1 MTVSDGAWA
10 IREKIVTDFIAK
22 VKNYVEASTD
32 SPSRAVWPYNQAPIP
47 NASIMTVIHGSPD
60 RAGVTVQGSVTQTG
74 PAPGA
79 LAAGPFTPAQIIT
92 FINTWMDIYARTH
105 RVTLESNTLPGNST
119 FPPVSVVVRLS
130 AAQGGALSAVQ
141 TRVSAA
147 IASSGISSGSVV
159 TAETFNTLV
168 DTLQLIWKEECRDT
182 SRKTYDYNYCHAN
195 HLSHSNHGSRGR
207 R

>member
-1 MTVSDGAWA
+1 MPISDSAYA
-10 IREKIVTDFIAK
+10 TREKVVTDFIAK
-22 VKNYVEASTD
+22 VKNYVETSTD
-32 SPSRAVWPYNQAPIP
+32 SPGRVVWPYNQAS

-60 RAGVTVQGSVTQTG
+60 RAGVTVQGSVIQTG

-119 FPPVSVVVRLS
+119 FPPVDVVVRLS

-141 TRVSAA
+141 TRVAAA
-147 IASSGISSGSVV
+147 ITASGISSGSPVN
-159 TAETFNTLV
+159 ADNFNALV
-168 DTLQLIWKEECRDT
+168 DACQTIWKEECRDI
-182 SRKTYDYNYCHAN
+182 SRKTYDYNYCHSN
-195 HLSHSNHGSRGR
+195 HLSHANHGSRGR